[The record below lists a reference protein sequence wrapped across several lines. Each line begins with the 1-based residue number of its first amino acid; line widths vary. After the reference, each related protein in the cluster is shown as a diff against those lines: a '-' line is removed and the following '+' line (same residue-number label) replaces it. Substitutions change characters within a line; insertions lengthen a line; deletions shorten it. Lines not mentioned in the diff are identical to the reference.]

1 MKKILISLLAVCIL
15 LTACSSGAMESKGET
30 PSNREEISVRV
41 NAPKRVESRGE
52 LMSSSGICKID
63 IDADVIIP
71 KATALN
77 VYEAKAR
84 AYTNEEI
91 EAYFN
96 HIKKNADWNQID
108 ILNEIKEVPTDR
120 ITPYKN
126 YELYVSDDKLS
137 SNQGGKYTSFKV
149 SYSRD
154 KKTDA
159 LAFMQT
165 FNYENAKFAFSGY
178 DFLPLKGE
186 KAKDCTISLEE
197 AIKIADKE
205 VAVISKD
212 YKLSAYGQSRKS
224 DVNKQPEVYS
234 FVYTKH
240 FGGIAVGNVMSMTAA
255 KSEEYGYIAG
265 QSAIAV
271 LVDDD
276 GVCYLSYDNPMD
288 TTGVLEKDVE
298 LLPFADILDIYKKLA
313 ILSMQAIEVDN
324 PDLQEYKHEVYEIRF
339 SYMSVPLTQK
349 QDAYKYV
356 PVWDF
361 YIYPRFKGVGGYAYA
376 AENPSTEPFE
386 VGFTINAIDGTVI
399 DRDMGY

>member
-1 MKKILISLLAVCIL
+1 MKKIMLFVLASCLL
-15 LTACSSGAMESKGET
+15 LTACGSNGNNLENDNPSS
-30 PSNREEISVRV
+30 REEISVRV
-41 NAPKRVESRGE
+41 NAPERVKSKGE
-52 LMSSSGICKID
+52 LQSPSGICKID

-71 KATALN
+71 KATAVN

-84 AYTNEEI
+84 VYTDEEI
-91 EAYFN
+91 QGYFE
-96 HIKKNADWNQID
+96 HIKVNTSWGQSN
-108 ILNEIKEVPTDR
+108 ILGEVKEAPTDR
-120 ITPYKN
+120 PTPYN
-126 YELYVSDDKLS
+126 SYNLSLSDDKL
-137 SNQGGKYTSFKV
+137 NQGGKYTSFGV
-149 SYSRD
+149 SYAKD

-165 FNYENAKFAFSGY
+165 FIYEHAKFAFSAY
-178 DFLPLKGE
+178 DFLPLAGE

-197 AIKIADKE
+197 AIEIADKE
-205 VAVISKD
+205 VAAISDD
-212 YKLSAYGQSRKS
+212 YQLTSYGQSKKS

-240 FGGIAVGNVMSMTAA
+240 FDGIPVGNVLSMTES

-265 QSAIAV
+265 QSAISV

-288 TTGVLEKDVE
+288 TIGVFEKDVE

-313 ILSMQAIEVDN
+313 ILSMQVMEIDN

-339 SYMSVPLTQK
+339 SYMSVPVPQK
-349 QDAYKYV
+349 QDTYKYV

-361 YIYPRFKGVGGYAYA
+361 YMYPRFKGVGGYAYST
-376 AENPSTEPFE
+376 ENPSTEPFA
-386 VGFTINAIDGTVI
+386 VGFTINAIDGTII